1 MRLPLAFALR
11 QSLGHRG
18 ARLPSPAC
26 DIQFSLTPLTKPANN
41 THILLQTFFWDTLQ
55 FVTVFIVVV
64 CTCLY
69 QFSLHCVCLSPI
81 ENSLYQF
88 LIVFLLIVCTC
99 LSQFPCTVFVCHI
112 LKIVCTTLSQ
122 YSLYQFVLVCTCFP
136 CTVFVCRLLKQ
147 FVLNCNSIPCDSLH
161 LFVLVSLHCVCLSPI
176 ENSLY
181 QFVIIFSVIVFTCL
195 Y

>member
-69 QFSLHCVCLSPI
+69 YFPCTVFVCLKKVCTCQYQFVIVIIVIVCTCLYQFSLHCVCLSPI

-88 LIVFLLIVCTC
+88 LIVFLLIVRTC
-99 LSQFPCTVFVCHI
+99 LSYFPCTVFVCHL
-112 LKIVCTTLSQ
+112 LKIVCTTLSE

-136 CTVFVCRLLKQ
+136 
-147 FVLNCNSIPCDSLH
+147 
-161 LFVLVSLHCVCLSPI
+161 
-176 ENSLY
+176 
-181 QFVIIFSVIVFTCL
+181 
-195 Y
+195 